1 MKTKDIKSI
10 EKSKSITD
18 KAKELKDIII
28 KNAND
33 LADRILNRAIAR
45 EEAEKLWA
53 EKKEELLK
61 KASEARKKAAQ
72 EKRNKRN
79 EKRLEINKTIP
90 FCHIGKFA
98 DPEDVT
104 KYNDYITTVR
114 KRQEELKEEINSKSK
129 VEKKQDKTEKN
140 INKVNVHKR
149 KPDQRT
155 TADERIKAAI
165 ERKIQ
170 GKANYRKELQKQ
182 ASEIEADPEGYQA
195 RQQKK
200 QKSEQERLDMLAAKR
215 KDRLDRKIKTELT
228 IKQRILKQIEDFK
241 ESQKKRLEKKKL
253 KQAKYI
259 TKGGEKVNKFK
270 IKTPLR
276 PSTIVEKKDITLNSY
291 NVIIARV
298 TDKNTIIDSK
308 PQVIKCKPNTLSN
321 HIKDIHNSNMKDK
334 NSENYVGTFVY
345 SIDQP
350 DHCIFEMISNS
361 KLNIEGKLTSR
372 LAAQRETKAA

>member
-18 KAKELKDIII
+18 KAKELKEIII
-28 KNAND
+28 SNANA
-33 LADRILNRAIAR
+33 LADRILDRAIAR
-45 EEAEKLWA
+45 EEAEKQWA

-61 KASEARKKAAQ
+61 KATELRKKAAQ
-72 EKRNKRN
+72 EKRDRRN
-79 EKRLEINKTIP
+79 NQRLEINKTIP
-90 FCHIGKFA
+90 FCHAGKFA
-98 DPEDVT
+98 NPEDVT
-104 KYNDYITTVR
+104 KYNDYIAAVR
-114 KRQEELKEEINSKSK
+114 KQQEELANKVKTESKKEET
-129 VEKKQDKTEKN
+129 VEKKH
-140 INKVNVHKR
+140 NKKDTVKR
-149 KPDQRT
+149 TPTMRT
-155 TADERIKAAI
+155 TKDERIKAAI
-165 ERKIQ
+165 EKKIQ

-182 ASEIEADPEGYQA
+182 ASEIEADPKGYQE

-276 PSTIVEKKDITLNSY
+276 PSVIIEKKDTELNSY
-291 NVIIARV
+291 NVVIARV

-308 PQVIKCKPNTLSN
+308 PQVVKCKSNTLSN
-321 HIKDIHNSNMKDK
+321 HIKDIHNSRMKDK
-334 NSENYVGTFVY
+334 NNENYVGTFVY
-345 SIDQP
+345 PIDQP
-350 DHCIFEMISNS
+350 DHCIFEMINS
-361 KLNIEGKLTSR
+361 KKLNIEGKLTSR
-372 LAAQRETKAA
+372 IASQRETKAA

>member
-18 KAKELKDIII
+18 KAKELKEIII
-28 KNAND
+28 SNANA
-33 LADRILNRAIAR
+33 LADRILDRAIAR
-45 EEAEKLWA
+45 EEAEKQWA

-61 KASEARKKAAQ
+61 KATELRKKAAQ
-72 EKRNKRN
+72 EKRDRRN
-79 EKRLEINKTIP
+79 NQRLEINKTIP
-90 FCHIGKFA
+90 FCHAGKFA
-98 DPEDVT
+98 NPEDVT
-104 KYNDYITTVR
+104 KYNDYIAAVR
-114 KRQEELKEEINSKSK
+114 KQQEELANKVKTEPKKEET
-129 VEKKQDKTEKN
+129 VEKKH
-140 INKVNVHKR
+140 NKKDTVKR
-149 KPDQRT
+149 TPTMRT
-155 TADERIKAAI
+155 TKDERIQAAI
-165 ERKIQ
+165 EKKIQ

-182 ASEIEADPEGYQA
+182 ASEIEADPKGYQE

-276 PSTIVEKKDITLNSY
+276 PSVIIEKKDTELNSY
-291 NVIIARV
+291 NVVIARV

-308 PQVIKCKPNTLSN
+308 PQVVKCKSNTLSN
-321 HIKDIHNSNMKDK
+321 HIKDIHNSQMKDK
-334 NSENYVGTFVY
+334 NNENYVGTFVY
-345 SIDQP
+345 PIDQP
-350 DHCIFEMISNS
+350 DHCIFEMINS
-361 KLNIEGKLTSR
+361 KKLNIEGKLTSR
-372 LAAQRETKAA
+372 IASQRETKAA

>member
-18 KAKELKDIII
+18 KAKELKEIII
-28 KNAND
+28 SNANA
-33 LADRILNRAIAR
+33 LADRILDRAIAR
-45 EEAEKLWA
+45 EEAEKQWA

-61 KASEARKKAAQ
+61 KATELRKKAAQ
-72 EKRNKRN
+72 EKRDRRN
-79 EKRLEINKTIP
+79 NQRLEINKTIP
-90 FCHIGKFA
+90 FCHAGKFA
-98 DPEDVT
+98 NPEDVT
-104 KYNDYITTVR
+104 KYNDYIAAVR
-114 KRQEELKEEINSKSK
+114 KRQEELANKVKTESKKEET
-129 VEKKQDKTEKN
+129 VEKKH
-140 INKVNVHKR
+140 NKKDTVKR
-149 KPDQRT
+149 TPTMRT
-155 TADERIKAAI
+155 TKDERIKAAI
-165 ERKIQ
+165 EKKIQ

-182 ASEIEADPEGYQA
+182 ASEIEADPKGYQA

-276 PSTIVEKKDITLNSY
+276 PSVIIEKKDTELNSY
-291 NVIIARV
+291 NVVIARV

-308 PQVIKCKPNTLSN
+308 PQVVKCKSNTLSN
-321 HIKDIHNSNMKDK
+321 HIKDIHNSQMKDK
-334 NSENYVGTFVY
+334 NNENYVGTFVY
-345 SIDQP
+345 PIDQP
-350 DHCIFEMISNS
+350 DHCIFEMINS
-361 KLNIEGKLTSR
+361 KKLNIEGKLTSR
-372 LAAQRETKAA
+372 IASQRETKAA